1 MYGIQSRMIIC
12 TVFSHSHGLTRAV
25 IWMAPL
31 IVAVT
36 TTAASINE
44 PKQNTY
50 QYCKASVY
58 ALSDISSLPT
68 ITQFAIES
76 MEN

>member
-1 MYGIQSRMIIC
+1 
-12 TVFSHSHGLTRAV
+12 
-25 IWMAPL
+25 MAPL

-36 TTAASINE
+36 TTTASISE

-76 MEN
+76 TENYEALLLMLWGELIICVFGVLLYM